1 MSPDFTV
8 TYKPA
13 RVESFPATHRI
24 DILISREIYVSNFR
38 DRFGTGRD
46 VDGKHCALISG
57 QVKDLAKLRDTI
69 NEALDQLARRELRDS
84 TS

>member
-1 MSPDFTV
+1 MSPDFIV
-8 TYKPA
+8 TYNPA
-13 RVESFPATHRI
+13 RVESFSATHRI

-38 DRFGTGRD
+38 DHFGAGRGD
-46 VDGKHCALISG
+46 KHCALISG

>member
-24 DILISREIYVSNFR
+24 DILISREISVSNFR
-38 DRFGTGRD
+38 DHFGTGRD
-46 VDGKHCALISG
+46 GKHSALISG